1 MTTEFSYLT
10 FSVFEISDFI
20 LFVDT
25 VKVIF
30 KKQLI
35 TGKAE
40 IYSEIPNPMGG
51 LIHKV
56 EAPIFPNLVAG
67 KIRYIQTKLFLLSN
81 YEDGLSNV
89 CRIIQKHLRC
99 NIITCALSN
108 ETETDNPFFKFY
120 FPIIIRRTINSSI
133 QRR

>member
-10 FSVFEISDFI
+10 FSVFEISDFN
-20 LFVDT
+20 LFIDT

-40 IYSEIPNPMGG
+40 IYSEIPN

-67 KIRYIQTKLFLLSN
+67 KIRYIQTKCFLYQIMKMDCLMFAES
-81 YEDGLSNV
+81 Y
-89 CRIIQKHLRC
+89 K
-99 NIITCALSN
+99 NI
-108 ETETDNPFFKFY
+108 
-120 FPIIIRRTINSSI
+120 
-133 QRR
+133 

>member
-1 MTTEFSYLT
+1 MNGKTIGMTTEFNYLI
-10 FSVFEISDFI
+10 FSVFNICNFN

-40 IYSEIPNPMGG
+40 IYSEIPNPNGWVNPQSGG
-51 LIHKV
+51 SHFPKFSCWQNKIYPDKV
-56 EAPIFPNLVAG
+56 FFI
-67 KIRYIQTKLFLLSN
+67 SN

-99 NIITCALSN
+99 NIQWFVKI
-108 ETETDNPFFKFY
+108 
-120 FPIIIRRTINSSI
+120 
-133 QRR
+133 

>member
-1 MTTEFSYLT
+1 
-10 FSVFEISDFI
+10 
-20 LFVDT
+20 
-25 VKVIF
+25 
-30 KKQLI
+30 
-35 TGKAE
+35 
-40 IYSEIPNPMGG
+40 MGG

-67 KIRYIQTKLFLLSN
+67 KIRYIQTKCFISN

-120 FPIIIRRTINSSI
+120 LPIPI
-133 QRR
+133 